1 MVADFSHLSPVDEVE
16 DFLHEVVQ
24 KDGFAQAEAKISKRV
39 QRWALLHNFEET
51 NEEIIEY
58 DGKLMDDNVN
68 LILAYKNFNHHARVV
83 K

>member
-39 QRWALLHNFEET
+39 QRWALFHNFEET
-51 NEEIIEY
+51 DEEIKKMKKKKSEKI
-58 DGKLMDDNVN
+58 K
-68 LILAYKNFNHHARVV
+68 IK
-83 K
+83 